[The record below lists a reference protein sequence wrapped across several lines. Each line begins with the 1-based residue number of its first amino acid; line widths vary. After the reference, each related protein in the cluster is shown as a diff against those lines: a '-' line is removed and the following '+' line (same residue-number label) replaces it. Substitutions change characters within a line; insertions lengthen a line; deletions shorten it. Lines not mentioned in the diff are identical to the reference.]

1 MTALWLAAP
10 AISFLLLGAHFL
22 REGSWV
28 LVAACVA
35 LLALLAVRR
44 RWAQRLVQA
53 ALVLGALEWV
63 WTALILVQQRTAQ
76 GQPWTRLALILGVV
90 ALWTLASAVAMQRV
104 RVPKRDL

>member
-10 AISFLLLGAHFL
+10 AISLLLLGAHFL

-35 LLALLAVRR
+35 LR
-44 RWAQRLVQA
+44 
-53 ALVLGALEWV
+53 
-63 WTALILVQQRTAQ
+63 
-76 GQPWTRLALILGVV
+76 
-90 ALWTLASAVAMQRV
+90 TLASAVAMQRV